1 MTISA
6 AFDPGRDH
14 HALADLRRHGHENVG
29 ATITD
34 DESRRHQRRR
44 RHLNER
50 RNDVT
55 TLAANVTGA
64 GNAFAY
70 TDANALTIGTVDGIN
85 GVSTNNGAIS
95 VTTTNGALTVSN
107 TPAAPDVNAGTSTVA
122 LTAGG
127 VNQLLTV
134 TGTVTG
140 TGGVTYTA
148 DNMTLTGATNAG
160 AAIATLQPNT
170 AGQLVNLGG
179 ADAAGTLGLTD
190 AELDTVTAGTLRV
203 GRNNSGNLT
212 ISAAIDTA
220 NTTTTTLISG
230 GTVTQTAPIT
240 ETNLAVNAVGAVTLT
255 NAGNDVTTLAAT
267 VTGAGNAFAY
277 TDANALTI
285 GTVDGINGVSTN
297 NGAISVATTN
307 GALTVSNTPAVAD
320 VNAGTSTVALTA
332 GGVNQLL
339 TVTGTVTGTGGVTY
353 TADNM
358 SLTGATNAGA
368 AIATLQPNT
377 AGQLVNLGGADAAGT
392 LGLTDAELDT
402 VTAGTLRVGSATSG
416 NMTISAALTP
426 AGTTTLSLLS
436 GGSVT
441 ENVGATIT
449 TTNLAVTSVG
459 AVTLNQA
466 NDVTT
471 LAAKVTGAGNAFA
484 YTDAN
489 ALTIGT
495 VDGINGV
502 STNNGAISVATTNGA
517 LTVSNTPAA
526 PDVNAG
532 TSTVALT
539 AGGVNQ
545 LLTVTGTVTGTGG
558 VTYTADNMSLTG
570 ATNAGAAIATL
581 QPNTAGQLV
590 NLGGAD
596 AAGTLGLTDAELDT
610 VTAGTLRVGRNN
622 SGNLTI
628 SAAIDTANTTT
639 TTLIS
644 GGTVTQ
650 TAPITETNLAVNAVG
665 AVTLTNAGNDV
676 TTLAATVTGAGNAF
690 AYTDANALTIGTV
703 DGINGITTNNGDI
716 GLQTGGALAINQA
729 LSAGTAAIGLN
740 GGGAVTQGAAGIITA
755 NELNL
760 RGSGPFT
767 LTNPSNDVNTVG
779 ANTVRSNPVDG
790 CG

>member
-1 MTISA
+1 M
-6 AFDPGRDH
+6 
-14 HALADLRRHGHENVG
+14 
-29 ATITD
+29 
-34 DESRRHQRRR
+34 
-44 RHLNER
+44 
-50 RNDVT
+50 
-55 TLAANVTGA
+55 
-64 GNAFAY
+64 
-70 TDANALTIGTVDGIN
+70 
-85 GVSTNNGAIS
+85 
-95 VTTTNGALTVSN
+95 
-107 TPAAPDVNAGTSTVA
+107 
-122 LTAGG
+122 
-127 VNQLLTV
+127 
-134 TGTVTG
+134 
-140 TGGVTYTA
+140 
-148 DNMTLTGATNAG
+148 
-160 AAIATLQPNT
+160 
-170 AGQLVNLGG
+170 
-179 ADAAGTLGLTD
+179 
-190 AELDTVTAGTLRV
+190 
-203 GRNNSGNLT
+203 
-212 ISAAIDTA
+212 
-220 NTTTTTLISG
+220 
-230 GTVTQTAPIT
+230 
-240 ETNLAVNAVGAVTLT
+240 GAVTLT

-307 GALTVSNTPAVAD
+307 GALTVSNTPAAPD

-471 LAAKVTGAGNAFA
+471 LAATVTGAGNAFA

-703 DGINGITTNNGDI
+703 DGINGVSTNNGAISVATTNGALTVSNTPAAPDVNA
-716 GLQTGGALAINQA
+716 GTSTVALTAGGVNQLLTVTGTVTGTGGVTYTADNMSLTGATNAGAAIATLQPNTAGQLVNLGGA
-729 LSAGTAAIGLN
+729 DAAGTLGLTDAELDTVTAGTLRVGSATSGNMTISAALTPAGTTTLSLLS
-740 GGGAVTQGAAGIITA
+740 GGSVTENVGATITTTNLAVTSVGAVT
-755 NELNL
+755 LNQA
-760 RGSGPFT
+760 
-767 LTNPSNDVNTVG
+767 NDVTTLAATVTG
-779 ANTVRSNPVDG
+779 AGNAFAYTDANALTIGTVDG
-790 CG
+790 INGVSTNNGAISVATTNGALTVSNTPAAPDVNAGTSTVAFTAGGVNQLLTVPAPSPVRVVSRTRPIT